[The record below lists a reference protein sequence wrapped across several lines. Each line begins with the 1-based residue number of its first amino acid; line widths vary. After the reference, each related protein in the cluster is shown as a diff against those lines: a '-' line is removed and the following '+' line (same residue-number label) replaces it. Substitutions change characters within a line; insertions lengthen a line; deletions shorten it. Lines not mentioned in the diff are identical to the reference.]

1 MGLLEYLEP
10 VIQTRR
16 FLTYFFWITYAN
28 DDEYSWDEAELNFP
42 VGPEFGLSVK
52 VDNYISTIQLH
63 FNSQDKKHFLGYDDN
78 LHWQPYKLRWSELE
92 AICQAVS
99 ITDRKYSHPGLPL
112 LILARFTP
120 ICIGDD
126 VDHIVE
132 ILVQAWKTLGEDII
146 TDDQIRQ
153 VIERIDNR
161 DMQLCWHYDESRSYW
176 WVGKGLDEST
186 ATKAYTYR
194 RSRELDCEEPFP
206 NEQWNTFIS
215 AVQDIVDESSTT
227 KIAHDIALAYEKNT
241 FDKFRPR
248 KRYDLTMTL
257 DLTMGDFPVDKAA
270 VNCLL
275 KTLGAVLQSL
285 CLGKA
290 GSLYQEG
297 TTVMGKHIE
306 TKRKIWIRIM
316 DELSLGRGIIKQML
330 WWLRV
335 SPSVMYSNESKP
347 NDSPLQIVDRNADTL
362 EGAFMGIS
370 QLSTSG
376 HETQITYIL
385 PTAIQS
391 VLESTQ
397 LLGTETTITGP
408 TALGWSTVDTA
419 DNGRIKFNFTKFPQ
433 NVDASDENTGVI
445 IIRKLTLQVSAVLHR
460 FMSAASLVLLPML
473 LTAKPLSEK
482 ISCHWKGHCVVTS
495 EELYDLLSAGAYE
508 WWVRGTAGAA

>member
-1 MGLLEYLEP
+1 MIYSTKTQLVSGGLILWLMKKQ
-10 VIQTRR
+10 IC
-16 FLTYFFWITYAN
+16 
-28 DDEYSWDEAELNFP
+28 WDEAELNFP

-78 LHWQPYKLRWSELE
+78 FHWQPYTLRWSELE
-92 AICQAVS
+92 AVCQAVS

-112 LILARFTP
+112 LILARFAP

-132 ILVQAWKTLGEDII
+132 ILVQAWKTLGEDIL

-206 NEQWNTFIS
+206 NEQWNAFIS
-215 AVQDIVDESSTT
+215 ALQDIVDESSTT
-227 KIAHDIALAYEKNT
+227 RIAHDIALAYEKNT
-241 FDKFRPR
+241 FDKFQPR
-248 KRYDLTMTL
+248 KH
-257 DLTMGDFPVDKAA
+257 FPVDMAT
-270 VNCLL
+270 VTCLL

-290 GSLYQEG
+290 GTLYQEG
-297 TTVMGKHIE
+297 TI
-306 TKRKIWIRIM
+306 
-316 DELSLGRGIIKQML
+316 
-330 WWLRV
+330 
-335 SPSVMYSNESKP
+335 
-347 NDSPLQIVDRNADTL
+347 
-362 EGAFMGIS
+362 GAYMGIC

-385 PTAIQS
+385 PTAIQF
-391 VLESTQ
+391 VLESTE

-419 DNGRIKFNFTKFPQ
+419 DNGRIEFNLTKFPQ
-433 NVDASDENTGVI
+433 GVDAGDENTGVI
-445 IIRKLTLQVSAVLHR
+445 IIWKLTLQVSAVLHR

-473 LTAKPLSEK
+473 LTAKPLPEE

-495 EELYDLLSAGAYE
+495 QELYDLLSAGAYE

>member
-1 MGLLEYLEP
+1 MGLLKYLEP

-16 FLTYFFWITYAN
+16 FLTDFFWITYAN

-92 AICQAVS
+92 AICQAVP

-132 ILVQAWKTLGEDII
+132 ILVQAWKTLGEDIL

-206 NEQWNTFIS
+206 NEQWNAFIS
-215 AVQDIVDESSTT
+215 AVQNIVDEFISTG
-227 KIAHDIALAYEKNT
+227 
-241 FDKFRPR
+241 

-290 GSLYQEG
+290 GSLYQED

-335 SPSVMYSNESKP
+335 SPSVMYSNELKP
-347 NDSPLQIVDRNADTL
+347 NDSPLQIVDRNADAL
-362 EGAFMGIS
+362 EGAFRGIC

-376 HETQITYIL
+376 PDTQITYIL

-391 VLESTQ
+391 VLESTE
-397 LLGTETTITGP
+397 LLGTEITITGP
-408 TALGWSTVDTA
+408 TALGWSTMDTA
-419 DNGRIKFNFTKFPQ
+419 DNGRIEFNFTKFPQ
-433 NVDASDENTGVI
+433 GIDAGDENPGVI
-445 IIRKLTLQVSAVLHR
+445 TIRQLTLQVSAVLHR

-473 LTAKPLSEK
+473 LTAKPLSEE

>member
-1 MGLLEYLEP
+1 MTLLVDNDSGVVKYAGTIFISP
-10 VIQTRR
+10 HYGASKRT
-16 FLTYFFWITYAN
+16 FFWITYAD

-92 AICQAVS
+92 AICQAVP

-112 LILARFTP
+112 LILARFAP

-132 ILVQAWKTLGEDII
+132 ILAQAWKTLGEDIL

-194 RSRELDCEEPFP
+194 RSRELDCEEPLL
-206 NEQWNTFIS
+206 NEQWNAFIS

-227 KIAHDIALAYEKNT
+227 RIAHDIALAYEKNT
-241 FDKFRPR
+241 FDKFQPR
-248 KRYDLTMTL
+248 KH
-257 DLTMGDFPVDKAA
+257 FPVDMAT
-270 VNCLL
+270 VTCLL

-290 GSLYQEG
+290 GTLYQEDSG
-297 TTVMGKHIE
+297 QERRHFGGAYI
-306 TKRKIWIRIM
+306 
-316 DELSLGRGIIKQML
+316 GIC
-330 WWLRV
+330 
-335 SPSVMYSNESKP
+335 
-347 NDSPLQIVDRNADTL
+347 
-362 EGAFMGIS
+362 
-370 QLSTSG
+370 QLSNSG
-376 HETQITYIL
+376 PETQITYIL

-391 VLESTQ
+391 VLESTE
-397 LLGTETTITGP
+397 LLGTETTITG
-408 TALGWSTVDTA
+408 
-419 DNGRIKFNFTKFPQ
+419 
-433 NVDASDENTGVI
+433 VDAGDENTGVI

-460 FMSAASLVLLPML
+460 VMSAASLVLLPML

-482 ISCHWKGHCVVTS
+482 ISCHWKGHCVMTS
-495 EELYDLLSAGAYE
+495 EELYDLLSAGVYE

>member
-1 MGLLEYLEP
+1 M
-10 VIQTRR
+10 
-16 FLTYFFWITYAN
+16 
-28 DDEYSWDEAELNFP
+28 
-42 VGPEFGLSVK
+42 
-52 VDNYISTIQLH
+52 
-63 FNSQDKKHFLGYDDN
+63 
-78 LHWQPYKLRWSELE
+78 
-92 AICQAVS
+92 
-99 ITDRKYSHPGLPL
+99 
-112 LILARFTP
+112 
-120 ICIGDD
+120 
-126 VDHIVE
+126 E
-132 ILVQAWKTLGEDII
+132 ILVQAWKTLGEDIL

-161 DMQLCWHYDESRSYW
+161 DMQLRWHYDESRSYW

-206 NEQWNTFIS
+206 NEQWNAFIS
-215 AVQDIVDESSTT
+215 AVQDIVGEFSPTRS
-227 KIAHDIALAYEKNT
+227 AHVIALAYEKNT
-241 FDKFRPR
+241 IDKFRPR

-257 DLTMGDFPVDKAA
+257 DLTMGDFPVDKVA

-290 GSLYQEG
+290 GSLSQEG

-347 NDSPLQIVDRNADTL
+347 NDSPLQIVDRNADAL
-362 EGAFMGIS
+362 EGAFRGIC

-376 HETQITYIL
+376 PDTQITYIL

-391 VLESTQ
+391 VLESTE
-397 LLGTETTITGP
+397 LLGTEITITGP

-419 DNGRIKFNFTKFPQ
+419 DNVRIEFNFTMFP
-433 NVDASDENTGVI
+433 
-445 IIRKLTLQVSAVLHR
+445 
-460 FMSAASLVLLPML
+460 
-473 LTAKPLSEK
+473 
-482 ISCHWKGHCVVTS
+482 
-495 EELYDLLSAGAYE
+495 
-508 WWVRGTAGAA
+508 